1 MDASEEAARGL
12 TDIETFLY
20 REAYLRSARQRVTAF
35 TAREPGLTREQRLDI
50 ERWYVGEQRHV
61 ARMVT
66 DHIAERIHVVEKQHH
81 VRFGRWLR
89 GTLTAMVLITV
100 AMGLCLAAVLGTFA

>member
-20 REAYLRSARQRVTAF
+20 REAHLRAAHLRVADF
-35 TAREPGLTREQRLDI
+35 VAREPGLTPEQKNDI
-50 ERWYVGEQRHV
+50 KRWYLDEQTYV

-66 DHIAERIHVVEKQHH
+66 DHIADSIGAVHAQH
-81 VRFGRWLR
+81 RARLGRWLR
-89 GTLTAMVLITV
+89 GTMTVMALVTV
-100 AMGLCLAAVLGTFA
+100 AMVGLCVVIVESVS